1 MTKKSPPA
9 GTDGTEPD
17 ATGPGPEKTG
27 RRTWTHKPKRSDG
40 RPAYG
45 KNAWPPRSAA
55 PKAAEDERDTTPVIF
70 GFHAVEAALA
80 NPLRKINL
88 ALLTENAE
96 NRLATALAARDV
108 PIERVH
114 PRDLDRRLGPD
125 TVHQGALLEVAPLR
139 EPSMNELARKAA
151 GRPLVVLDQ
160 VTDPH
165 NVGAVLRS
173 AAVFGCAGIIMT
185 RRNSPPLS
193 GVLAKSASGALEL
206 VPVATVQ
213 NLARGLADL
222 KAVGFTIIGLD
233 GEVTDSLETMVWPEK
248 VALVLGAEGRG
259 LRQLTRE
266 TCDHLA
272 CIVTDGQIAS
282 LNVSNAAAIALHTGL
297 LKRRQMLP
305 TPSTAPGAMV
315 AGAE

>member
-1 MTKKSPPA
+1 MTKKPSTGFSKGGAAGRNWDTRPRSGGGQTGFGRKSWPSKSQA
-9 GTDGTEPD
+9 RGTDDD
-17 ATGPGPEKTG
+17 AEVGPPI
-27 RRTWTHKPKRSDG
+27 
-40 RPAYG
+40 
-45 KNAWPPRSAA
+45 
-55 PKAAEDERDTTPVIF
+55 IF

-80 NPLRKINL
+80 NPLRKINT

-96 NRLATALAARDV
+96 NRLAASLAARDV

-114 PRDLDRRLGPD
+114 PRDLDRRLGAD
-125 TVHQGALLEVAPLR
+125 TVHQGALLEVEPLR
-139 EPSMNELARKAA
+139 EPSMNELARKAN
-151 GRPLVVLDQ
+151 GRPLIVLDQ

-222 KAVGFTIIGLD
+222 KSAGFAVIGLD
-233 GEVTDSLETMVWPEK
+233 GTASASLETMPWPER

-259 LRQLTRE
+259 LRQLTQE

-272 CIVTDGQIAS
+272 CIQTDGAIAS

-297 LKRRQMLP
+297 LKRQQLLGNAAYLGNA
-305 TPSTAPGAMV
+305 T
-315 AGAE
+315 

>member
-1 MTKKSPPA
+1 MTKKSPSAP
-9 GTDGTEPD
+9 PD
-17 ATGPGPEKTG
+17 STSSSTAKSSTGG
-27 RRTWTHKPKRSDG
+27 RAWTHKAKRSDG
-40 RPAYG
+40 RPAWA
-45 KNAWPPRSAA
+45 KKAWPSRSNA
-55 PKAAEDERDTTPVIF
+55 PQKPEDDHDATPLIF

-80 NPLRKINL
+80 NPLRKITA

-96 NRLATALAARDV
+96 NRLAAAIAARAV
-108 PIERVH
+108 PVERVH
-114 PRDLDRRLGPD
+114 PRDLDRRLGAD
-125 TVHQGALLEVAPLR
+125 TVHQGALLEVEALR

-173 AAVFGCAGIIMT
+173 AAVFGCAGIVMT

-222 KAVGFTIIGLD
+222 KSAGFTIIGLD
-233 GEVTDSLETMVWPEK
+233 GEATDALETMVWPEK

-297 LKRRQMLP
+297 LKRRQLLA
-305 TPSTAPGAMV
+305 PSFA
-315 AGAE
+315 

>member
-1 MTKKSPPA
+1 MSKPPSS
-9 GTDGTEPD
+9 
-17 ATGPGPEKTG
+17 GPPGSKP
-27 RRTWTHKPKRSDG
+27 WTRKPWSRPSG
-40 RPAYG
+40 GSQPAWARQARPAR
-45 KNAWPPRSAA
+45 PR
-55 PKAAEDERDTTPVIF
+55 AEDDGDAASGPPVIF

-80 NPLRKINL
+80 NPLRRINK
-88 ALLTENAE
+88 AILTENAE
-96 NRLATALAARDV
+96 NRLAAAIAAREV
-108 PIERVH
+108 PVERVH
-114 PRDLDRRLGPD
+114 PRDLDRRLGAD
-125 TVHQGALLEVAPLR
+125 TVHQGALLEVEPLR

-213 NLARGLADL
+213 NLSRGLADL
-222 KAVGFTIIGLD
+222 KAAGFTVIGLD
-233 GEVTDSLETMVWPEK
+233 GEAPELLETMPWPER

-266 TCDHLA
+266 TCDCLA
-272 CIVTDGQIAS
+272 RIATDGQLAS
-282 LNVSNAAAIALHTGL
+282 LNVSNAAAIALHTGV
-297 LKRRQMLP
+297 LKRRAMLVLG
-305 TPSTAPGAMV
+305 TVV
-315 AGAE
+315 ATTNGT